1 MKFVLEIECD
11 NAAFDEDPVPEVIR
25 ILAETVGKLADGGR
39 SVVLVD
45 SNGNSVGRA
54 EFVETAEACT
64 CTYGAYVRHG
74 GGTACDIVEHDP
86 LCPEHGEDDGG
97 YSAPDD
103 ESPWGSF
110 PEERGHHDLV
120 GTPHAQAHAEV
131 ERRRREGGGA

>member
-1 MKFVLEIECD
+1 MKFVLEIDCD

-54 EFVETAEACT
+54 EFRGQAA
-64 CTYGAYVRHG
+64 
-74 GGTACDIVEHDP
+74 
-86 LCPEHGEDDGG
+86 DDDDDDD
-97 YSAPDD
+97 DD
-103 ESPWGSF
+103 EPAWGAF

-131 ERRRREGGGA
+131 ERRWREGGGT